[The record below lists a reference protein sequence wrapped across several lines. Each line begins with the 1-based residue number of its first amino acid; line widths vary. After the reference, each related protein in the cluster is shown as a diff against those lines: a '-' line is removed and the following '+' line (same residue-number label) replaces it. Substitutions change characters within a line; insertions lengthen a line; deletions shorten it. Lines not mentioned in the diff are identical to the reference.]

1 MSADEVA
8 LRPFNSNLCFHH
20 SRDQNGRPIPAPRK
34 EEPQQSHLLDLLD
47 ISLGATSISSPPLGA
62 AAVVDPWAAPPAR
75 AASQLSDPWAGNSQ
89 PQADP
94 WQTSAA
100 PPRTIMSTGVPLGA
114 VASAQPLGTPNDAWG
129 LRAHSPSMASGSSNE
144 GWLQTNG
151 NANQNGGR
159 AAAAAAPVDAWLT
172 KTTVGP
178 GLAAPAP
185 APRVATNGSSADPW
199 LAEAQPVVPAAAA
212 ATSADPWAAQQP
224 PTAALD
230 DPWKALQAGAV
241 KVCSFKQHPSRF
253 TDHMSLNSCYRNNRP
268 TLMSST

>member
-1 MSADEVA
+1 M
-8 LRPFNSNLCFHH
+8 
-20 SRDQNGRPIPAPRK
+20 
-34 EEPQQSHLLDLLD
+34 LD
-47 ISLGATSISSPPLGA
+47 ISLGATSISSPPLGAAGA

-100 PPRTIMSTGVPLGA
+100 PPRTIMSTGVPLSSAG
-114 VASAQPLGTPNDAWG
+114 SAQPLGAPNDAWG
-129 LRAHSPSMASGSSNE
+129 LRAHSPSVASGSSNE

-151 NANQNGGR
+151 NVNQNGGR

-178 GLAAPAP
+178 SLAAAAP

-199 LAEAQPVVPAAAA
+199 LVEAQPVVPAAAAA
-212 ATSADPWAAQQP
+212 ATSADPWAAQQA

-230 DPWKALQAGAV
+230 DPWKALQTGAV
-241 KVCSFKQHPSRF
+241 KVCSIKQDP
-253 TDHMSLNSCYRNNRP
+253 C
-268 TLMSST
+268 